1 MVRDRDG
8 QTEPQNKRVLSPGD
22 KTRKA
27 GDTGYY
33 YSEKAEKAVSGMQK
47 MSYLL
52 ICMMEAWV
60 FAYKSY
66 CFLCLIYKNSQQK
79 NFKVAIIL

>member
-33 YSEKAEKAVSGMQK
+33 YGEKAEKAVSGIEETLVKICLFQ
-47 MSYLL
+47 L
-52 ICMMEAWV
+52 IRIN
-60 FAYKSY
+60 
-66 CFLCLIYKNSQQK
+66 LGQ
-79 NFKVAIIL
+79 AIHHL